1 MKQPLGN
8 VRGIFVSGV
17 VGAALLFTGC
27 GSSSGSK
34 AETQNDNVVD
44 STLSTVQVDSLVST
58 LDCLLGAEGAGLGLS
73 ALDLQTLVGAGLTPD
88 TLLGAVQGLNPGA
101 TSVEALLA
109 TPLTMAQTLDLLSG
123 GLPAGSDALAVVEG
137 LKTKLTPDVLGQNVD
152 LASILTVP
160 TDALPLSL
168 ADAQALLGNPTNAL
182 VLVENMAQGVA
193 GDVGTC
199 APQAA
204 VVLDTVDCL
213 LVAGSEGLGLSTADL
228 QSLAVS
234 GLTPDAILAA
244 VQGLNP
250 DASTVTDL
258 LATTLSMG
266 DALNLLSALPLDT
279 DALAVV
285 EGLKT
290 KLAPDVLGQ
299 NVDLASLLAVPTDA
313 LPLNLADAQ
322 ALLGNPTDALA
333 LVEGLAQQST
343 GGATQCL
350 QPEMV
355 IASLGSMM
363 GAENGLSLAPA
374 DLLTLAGTEL
384 TLNDMLAMA
393 QSINPAATTV
403 EELLASPLPVN
414 DVITLLG
421 SNLPEGVQAILG
433 GVSGALPVG
442 QTIALGDILTLPSEM
457 LALPV
462 PLDPMNTSVQ
472 GALGATTNL
481 LAMMQFM
488 ARYMDTQSAVE
499 MLSGMAT
506 HDVITTVGNTGGFVV
521 VGTLMT
527 QLPSTE
533 SVTAVVPADL
543 QELATTILS
552 TEDPLAVV
560 NTLLNGNLVDDL
572 LGGLLGGSDLTTTL
586 TGLLGDADLAGTLSG
601 ILGGLSTD
609 PTATLQT
616 LQAVLGGL
624 SSDPTATLQTLQA
637 LYGVGI

>member
-1 MKQPLGN
+1 M
-8 VRGIFVSGV
+8 
-17 VGAALLFTGC
+17 
-27 GSSSGSK
+27 
-34 AETQNDNVVD
+34 
-44 STLSTVQVDSLVST
+44 
-58 LDCLLGAEGAGLGLS
+58 
-73 ALDLQTLVGAGLTPD
+73 
-88 TLLGAVQGLNPGA
+88 
-101 TSVEALLA
+101 
-109 TPLTMAQTLDLLSG
+109 
-123 GLPAGSDALAVVEG
+123 
-137 LKTKLTPDVLGQNVD
+137 
-152 LASILTVP
+152 
-160 TDALPLSL
+160 
-168 ADAQALLGNPTNAL
+168 
-182 VLVENMAQGVA
+182 
-193 GDVGTC
+193 
-199 APQAA
+199 
-204 VVLDTVDCL
+204 
-213 LVAGSEGLGLSTADL
+213 
-228 QSLAVS
+228 
-234 GLTPDAILAA
+234 
-244 VQGLNP
+244 
-250 DASTVTDL
+250 
-258 LATTLSMG
+258 
-266 DALNLLSALPLDT
+266 
-279 DALAVV
+279 
-285 EGLKT
+285 
-290 KLAPDVLGQ
+290 
-299 NVDLASLLAVPTDA
+299 PTDA

-572 LGGLLGGSDLTTTL
+572 LGGSDLTTTL